1 MNKDHEAYLEYYD
14 THREEFGDEPIRA
27 ICGTMEMRVIAR
39 GGLTVEDSKKQA
51 FERRTKWEC
60 YHLAKAEALGF
71 MINLDRLVVGL
82 SALARELRA
91 MDREKVGVKGA
102 KK

>member
-27 ICGTMEMRVIAR
+27 ICGTMEMRAIER
-39 GGLTVEDSKKQA
+39 GGLSIEDSEKQA
-51 FERRTKWEC
+51 FRRRTKWEC

-71 MINLDRLVVGL
+71 KIDIDSLVVGL

-91 MDREKVGVKGA
+91 MDREKVGVKGV